1 MARSAQV
8 SQAKAGVAEAVAAG
22 QQGTQAA
29 STNRASDRSI
39 TAIESQNDPRQRTVV
54 EMKRSMRQ
62 KRAALEWAFSR
73 GWSEASRADCH
84 E

>member
-39 TAIESQNDPRQRTVV
+39 TAIESQNEQRTVV

-73 GWSEASRADCH
+73 GRSEASRADCH